1 MQCTDDNNDI
11 AYEAEDRRVVDDYR
25 FNVFTREQMTEN
37 NSLDLDLISD
47 DSAVD
52 FDELPDPLDRAKEII
67 FQLQSAVR
75 LMERVAVE
83 LESLENLWR
92 IATNEKILRI
102 YLDNCCYIRISLE
115 AQAKFL
121 SRILSL

>member
-67 FQLQSAVR
+67 FQFQSAVR

-83 LESLENLWR
+83 WESLENR
-92 IATNEKILRI
+92 NE
-102 YLDNCCYIRISLE
+102 
-115 AQAKFL
+115 
-121 SRILSL
+121 

>member
-1 MQCTDDNNDI
+1 MQCTDDNNDR
-11 AYEAEDRRVVDDYR
+11 AYEAEDRRAVDDYR

-37 NSLDLDLISD
+37 NSLDLDLIRD

-83 LESLENLWR
+83 LESLENR
-92 IATNEKILRI
+92 NE
-102 YLDNCCYIRISLE
+102 
-115 AQAKFL
+115 
-121 SRILSL
+121 

>member
-37 NSLDLDLISD
+37 NSLDLDLIRD

-83 LESLENLWR
+83 LEFLENR
-92 IATNEKILRI
+92 NE
-102 YLDNCCYIRISLE
+102 
-115 AQAKFL
+115 
-121 SRILSL
+121 